1 MHQLLRLLSA
11 FACAGAVAA
20 ALPPPIASAAGAPSC
35 EALAR
40 VALPDTTISAAE
52 IVPGPSFTPPGGAAL
67 DGLPAFCRVAA
78 VTKPAVKFEVWL
90 PRDRWNGKF
99 QGVGNGANAGS
110 IGYAAMAAAL
120 RRGYATASTD
130 TGHAT
135 TNARDA
141 RWAIGHPELV
151 VDFAYRAIH
160 VTAENAKTIT
170 GAFYG
175 SAPRHSYF
183 VACSTGGRQAL
194 TEAQRFPDDYDGI
207 VAGAPAAN
215 WTRFQTG
222 GHLWVVLALNKEPGR
237 YIPASKLPMIAK
249 AVNAACDRLDGIA
262 DGVLDD
268 PRACRV
274 DPQSLVCPAGED
286 QSSCLTPK
294 QADALRDIWSGARDR
309 SATQIYPGY
318 MRGAEDAGGWAGYMT
333 GSGPMTGSHW
343 DQSENV
349 LKYLMLDD
357 PKWDFRSFD
366 YERDLPKV
374 EARLGP
380 MFDAFDP
387 DLSRFRGRGGKLILY
402 HGWNDPSISPLNTIA
417 YYDKVVAFLART
429 LPREQAEAQA
439 RQFVRLFMAPG
450 MLHCG
455 GGPGPNRFDAVAA
468 LEGWV
473 ENGQP
478 PDRIVASH
486 ATGGVVDRTR
496 PLCPYPQVAAYTGS
510 GSTNDAAS
518 FVCRAPAAAATATA
532 SGSSASA
539 QAQAGAEADPGVR
552 FTRLID
558 RAEVRVSRLELQP
571 GAERRVHQHDD
582 VEYHMWVPVEGQL
595 EITIGSAP
603 PVRAAALGQA
613 FFMTRG
619 TPHGFKNV
627 GATPAVALEIFVKQT
642 TAK

>member
-1 MHQLLRLLSA
+1 VTHQLLRLTSAFLCSAALGAGLTRPVLSA
-11 FACAGAVAA
+11 ASPSACD
-20 ALPPPIASAAGAPSC
+20 
-35 EALAR
+35 ALAR
-40 VALPDTTISAAE
+40 LALPDTAISAAE
-52 IVPGPSFTPPGGAAL
+52 SVPGPSFAPAGGAAL
-67 DGLPAFCRVAA
+67 SGLPAFCRVAA

-110 IGYAAMAAAL
+110 ISYAAMATAL

-141 RWAIGHPELV
+141 TWAVGHPELV

-160 VTAENAKTIT
+160 VTTENAKKIV

-175 SAPRHSYF
+175 APARHSYF

-194 TEAQRFPDDYDGI
+194 MEAQRFPDDYDGI

-222 GHLWVVLALNKEPGR
+222 GHLWAVLAMNREPGR
-237 YIPASKLPMIAK
+237 YIPAAKLPAIAR

-274 DPQSLVCPAGED
+274 DPASLACPAGED
-286 QSSCLTPK
+286 RPTCLTPK
-294 QADALRDIWSGARDR
+294 QADALRDIWTGARDR
-309 SATQIYPGY
+309 SGAQIYPGY
-318 MRGAEDAGGWAGYMT
+318 MPGAEDAGGWASYMS
-333 GSGPMTGSHW
+333 GSGPLTGNHW
-343 DQSENV
+343 EQAENV
-349 LKYLMLDD
+349 LKYLVFDD
-357 PKWDFRSFD
+357 PKWDFRTFD
-366 YERDLPKV
+366 YDRDLPKAQ
-374 EARLGP
+374 ARLGA

-387 DLSRFRGRGGKLILY
+387 DLTRFRARGGKLILY

-417 YYDKVVAFLART
+417 YHEKVVAFLERT
-429 LPREQAEAQA
+429 RPREQAQADAQ
-439 RQFVRLFMAPG
+439 QFVRLFMAPG

-455 GGPGPNRFDAVAA
+455 GGPGPNTFDAVGA
-468 LEGWV
+468 LEGWI
-473 ENGQP
+473 ESNRP

-486 ATGGVVDRTR
+486 ATAGVVDRTR
-496 PLCPYPQVAAYTGS
+496 PLCPYPQIAAYAGTGSTDVAA
-510 GSTNDAAS
+510 N
-518 FVCRAPAAAATATA
+518 FVCRAPAAAAAA
-532 SGSSASA
+532 SVAN
-539 QAQAGAEADPGVR
+539 QAQPAAPGEADPGVR

-571 GAERRVHQHDD
+571 GATRRVHQHDD
-582 VEYHMWVPVEGQL
+582 VEYHLWVPLEGEL
-595 EITIGSAP
+595 EITIGNAA
-603 PVRAAALGQA
+603 PVRATAGGQA
-613 FFMTRG
+613 FFMNRG

-627 GATPAVALEIFVKQT
+627 GATPAAALEVFVKQT
-642 TAK
+642 AAAR